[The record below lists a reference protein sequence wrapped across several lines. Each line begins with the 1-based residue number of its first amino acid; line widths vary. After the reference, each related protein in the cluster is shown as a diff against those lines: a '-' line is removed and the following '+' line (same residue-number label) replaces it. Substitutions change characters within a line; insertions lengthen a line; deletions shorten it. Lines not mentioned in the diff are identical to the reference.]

1 MTKKITSI
9 SNIYENIIGPILKN
23 DNSIDAEYLTNFSL
37 NLLAFTSSKK
47 EWPIISN
54 IIQNIKNELCVEN
67 EKLKQ
72 KICGIDF
79 CNPIGL
85 AAGFDKNGIAA
96 NIWRDF
102 GFGFSEIGTVT
113 KFAQL
118 GNEKPRLFRL
128 AKEQAA
134 LNRMGFNNNGAS
146 ALVRNLINQNINK
159 RNKREQ
165 FCLGIN
171 FGKSRV
177 TSLANSTEDYIASL
191 KLLIPYC
198 DYATVNVSSPNTE
211 GLRKLQDPNLLRE
224 LLKEIKLL
232 PECPPLFVK
241 IAPDLSFGEI
251 DKICQLINDEKI
263 NGIIATNTSL
273 DRMGLEDR
281 IIKQTGIKLSE
292 ENGGLSG
299 QPLRIKANKILQH
312 IHTIDKNIVLI
323 GVGGIDSPESA
334 WERIASGASLIQ
346 LYTGWI
352 FKGPRLVPDILNGII
367 KQLNLYE
374 MSNIKE
380 AIGSGLKWQE

>member
-9 SNIYENIIGPILKN
+9 SNIYEYIIGPILKN

>member
-281 IIKQTGIKLSE
+281 VIKQTGIKLSE

-299 QPLRIKANKILQH
+299 QPLRIKANRILQH